1 MNTNGYA
8 LLGLLM
14 EKPMTGYMMKQVID
28 NYLSHFWKTSYGQI
42 YPTMNKFIDKGWV
55 TVKDLPS
62 EKGPA
67 SKLYEISEEG
77 KSVFRNWLYIDVN
90 DFNIRDESLL
100 KFYFSNLMDI
110 DEVIERFQR
119 ACDYN
124 LRIKEAYESHKE
136 EMDQVTEPTRKQ
148 LITYLSVKKGIHLN
162 EARLKWAQEVVKTLN
177 YFKDRG
183 MK

>member
-14 EKPMTGYMMKQVID
+14 EKPMTGYMMKQIID

-55 TVKDLPS
+55 SVKELPS

-67 SKLYEISEEG
+67 SKLYEITSQG
-77 KSVFRNWLYIDVN
+77 RHVFTDWLYIDVN

-110 DEVIERFQR
+110 DEVIDRFER
-119 ACDYN
+119 AKIYN
-124 LRIKEAYESHKE
+124 LEVKQGYENNRENMKE
-136 EMDQVTEPTRKQ
+136 VTEPTRKQ

-162 EARLKWAQEVVKTLN
+162 EARLKWAEEVIETLK
-177 YFKDRG
+177 YFKEKG